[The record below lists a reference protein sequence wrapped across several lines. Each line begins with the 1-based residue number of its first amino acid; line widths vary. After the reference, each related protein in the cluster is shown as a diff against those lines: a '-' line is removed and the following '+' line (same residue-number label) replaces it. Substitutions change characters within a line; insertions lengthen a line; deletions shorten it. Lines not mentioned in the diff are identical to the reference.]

1 MRFECIDSA
10 GLLGATEPYANTDV
24 GAVSLLVL
32 LLHLLELTGDVRE
45 VLGDFTS
52 LSLDSNFPCID
63 VARSNY

>member
-1 MRFECIDSA
+1 MRFERVDSTS
-10 GLLGATEPYANTDV
+10 LLVATEPYANTDV
-24 GAVSLLVL
+24 GAVSLLVV

>member
-10 GLLGATEPYANTDV
+10 GLLCATEPYANTDV
-24 GAVSLLVL
+24 GAVSLLVV
-32 LLHLLELTGDVRE
+32 LLHLLELAGDVRE